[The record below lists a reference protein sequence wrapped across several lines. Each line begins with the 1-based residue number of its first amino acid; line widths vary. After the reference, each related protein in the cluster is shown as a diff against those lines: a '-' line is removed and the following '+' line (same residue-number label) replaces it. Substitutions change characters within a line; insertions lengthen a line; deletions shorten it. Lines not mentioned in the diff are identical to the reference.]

1 MTLTPQLSH
10 GRSEFNPFLFASVG
24 EDEAGVDITVLSA
37 LARLG
42 FDPWGEAARLA
53 DLPKEAATQALTAT
67 IALLPLGNWKAAD
80 VRDIAVRLIDSL
92 PRRGIPFISSVR
104 STAAPQEAGTPKVKA
119 GLAIWV
125 ICGVVAIGW
134 FFVASYLESD
144 QPFERAP
151 SAVTT
156 TSP

>member
-1 MTLTPQLSH
+1 MTQLSH
-10 GRSEFNPFLFASVG
+10 GHSEFNPFLFASVG
-24 EDEAGVDITVLSA
+24 EDGAGVDITVLSA

-92 PRRGIPFISSVR
+92 PRRGIPFITPARSS
-104 STAAPQEAGTPKVKA
+104 APRQEAGASTPKVKA
-119 GLAIWV
+119 GPAIWV

-134 FFVASYLESD
+134 FVVASYLESD

-151 SAVTT
+151 SVETT

>member
-1 MTLTPQLSH
+1 MTQLSH
-10 GRSEFNPFLFASVG
+10 GHSEFNPFLFASVG
-24 EDEAGVDITVLSA
+24 EDGAGVDITVLSA

-92 PRRGIPFISSVR
+92 PRRGVPFISPVR
-104 STAAPQEAGTPKVKA
+104 PTASRQEASNSLPKVKA
-119 GLAIWV
+119 GPAIWV
-125 ICGVVAIGW
+125 VCGVVAISW

-151 SAVTT
+151 SVVTT